1 MTRRIVYGVGLWTF
15 LAATAMTIA
24 AIVKPDW
31 ISWDSKT
38 STGTTIRYT
47 YGLHRRCSSLTGTC
61 DHFPQYEDCHGPDRA
76 FCSLWRSVGFLMN
89 FSAVIEFATLVAFA
103 VILFGGQQK
112 RATGWKVLGPLLGLV
127 GLAEAAGMGIVV
139 SCLTISSLGG
149 QGAVAAHYGNSTDVG
164 MAQAYLYNHD
174 DRFFPGWRLDTSW
187 ILCTVSWSLLVLDA
201 VGIVSAAFFV
211 PSEGDYELI
220 PDRR

>member
-127 GLAEAAGMGIVV
+127 GLAEAAGMGIV
-139 SCLTISSLGG
+139 
-149 QGAVAAHYGNSTDVG
+149 
-164 MAQAYLYNHD
+164 AYLYNHD

>member
-1 MTRRIVYGVGLWTF
+1 
-15 LAATAMTIA
+15 MTIA

-61 DHFPQYEDCHGPDRA
+61 DHFPQYEDCHGPGRA

-127 GLAEAAGMGIVV
+127 GLAEVAGMGIV
-139 SCLTISSLGG
+139 
-149 QGAVAAHYGNSTDVG
+149 
-164 MAQAYLYNHD
+164 AYLYNHD